1 MARTR
6 SMENG
11 TRDAAA
17 EPAPDA
23 PGGGGPFMRE
33 AQRVEI
39 CKTRSEIADHIRLK
53 VIYEGLE
60 LDEIG
65 IELADVT
72 DDVLLFEEE
81 GLNLDSIDGLE
92 ILAGVQREFGLSLSN
107 VDQAFMDEH
116 CATVGRLA
124 AMVEDRLRRGAAGSP
139 SSSNGGAGKP
149 HPDGA
154 AGGPSPAGAAAERAG
169 GPAADS

>member
-6 SMENG
+6 TMENG
-11 TRDAAA
+11 TRGAAA

-23 PGGGGPFMRE
+23 PGGSGPFMRE

-139 SSSNGGAGKP
+139 PSNGGDGKP
-149 HPDGA
+149 QPDGT